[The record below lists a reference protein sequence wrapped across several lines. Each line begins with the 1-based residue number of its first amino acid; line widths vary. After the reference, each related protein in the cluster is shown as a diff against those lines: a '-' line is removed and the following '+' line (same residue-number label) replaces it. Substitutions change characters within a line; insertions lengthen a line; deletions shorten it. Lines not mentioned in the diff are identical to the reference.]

1 MDRPNSRE
9 TPGAGCAA
17 AARRGAHAVRLV
29 HRRPSGAD
37 KSGRRRARAEECR
50 EDRQDAGARGR
61 RVAQTRRQHPDRDR
75 ARPTRPRFDRHPHL
89 LLRPHLRGARHEG
102 GGSTPTDHRVER
114 KGVLPAMGSGG
125 GVQSRPGPGAAA
137 GSAEPVVAPPA
148 MPGVPYIND
157 PIGVCTQGAADLDI
171 RDLAITVP
179 MSIVASTSPTE
190 PRQGHHV

>member
-1 MDRPNSRE
+1 
-9 TPGAGCAA
+9 
-17 AARRGAHAVRLV
+17 
-29 HRRPSGAD
+29 
-37 KSGRRRARAEECR
+37 
-50 EDRQDAGARGR
+50 
-61 RVAQTRRQHPDRDR
+61 
-75 ARPTRPRFDRHPHL
+75 
-89 LLRPHLRGARHEG
+89 
-102 GGSTPTDHRVER
+102 
-114 KGVLPAMGSGG
+114 MGSGG

-137 GSAEPVVAPPA
+137 GSAEQVVAPPA